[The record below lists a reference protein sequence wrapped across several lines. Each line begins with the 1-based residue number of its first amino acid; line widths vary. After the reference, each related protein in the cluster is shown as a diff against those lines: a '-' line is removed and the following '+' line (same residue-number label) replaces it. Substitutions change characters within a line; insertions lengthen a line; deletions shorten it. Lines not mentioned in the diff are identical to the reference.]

1 MSDPA
6 PKRYLV
12 GYALA
17 SKKEHSFIQPSLIEH
32 ARQRGIDLI
41 KLDPTKSL
49 FDQGNLDCIIHKL
62 YDVDWKEK
70 LREFRAKCPGVPVID
85 SPEAIARLHNRV
97 SMLEVVTQLKV
108 PMLNRER
115 FGVPEQVVVLD
126 SSALS
131 GEGAM
136 GELKF
141 PVVAK
146 PLDADGSAKSHK
158 MYLVFDQEGMNI
170 LKTPIV
176 LQEFVNHGGVIFKV
190 YVVGDHVKCV
200 KRRSLPDISEEKIV
214 TMKGSLPFSQIS
226 NLTAQDDKNKEY
238 GDDLSLERAISPIS
252 RQSSD
257 IPHETNWVPRVMNEA
272 LSTLDPGLNLFNF
285 DVIRD
290 AKDDNRYLIID
301 INYFPGYAKMPSY
314 EPVLTN
320 FFWEI
325 VTRKNHG
332 VEMMATEGV
341 SAYASG
347 GSEDG
352 RKE

>member
-1 MSDPA
+1 MSDPV

-17 SKKEHSFIQPSLIEH
+17 PKKEHSFMRPSLIEH
-32 ARQRGIDLI
+32 ARQRGIDLV

-49 FDQGNLDCIIHKL
+49 FDQGNLDCIIQKL

-70 LREFRAKCPGVPVID
+70 LHDFRAKCPGVPVID
-85 SPEAIARLHNRV
+85 SPEAIERLHNRV

-108 PMLNRER
+108 PMLNSER

-126 SSALS
+126 PSALS

-146 PLDADGSAKSHK
+146 PLEADGSAKSHK
-158 MYLVFDQEGMNI
+158 MYLVFDQDGMKVLNA
-170 LKTPIV
+170 PVV

-190 YVVGDHVKCV
+190 YVVGDRVKCV
-200 KRRSLPDISEEKIV
+200 KRRSLPDISEEKIG

-226 NLTAQDDKNKEY
+226 NLTVQEDRKDY
-238 GDDLSLERAISPIS
+238 GDDLSLESVEMPPFSFLTDLAKAMR
-252 RQSSD
+252 
-257 IPHETNWVPRVMNEA
+257 EA
-272 LSTLDPGLNLFNF
+272 MGLNLFNF

-290 AKDDNRYLIID
+290 AKDVNRYLIID

-314 EPVLTN
+314 EPVLTS
-320 FFWEI
+320 FFWDI
-325 VTRKNHG
+325 VTRKKHE
-332 VEMMATEGV
+332 VKMATEHEVKMATESVTDDASGV
-341 SAYASG
+341 S
-347 GSEDG
+347 DG